1 MTTNDPAQPVARPG
15 VERVFEIA
23 VVLLTANGFLAL
35 TAANR
40 LDAFSILV
48 MVAALGG
55 RLYWI
60 FSGRVYRAPRLSVSV
75 ISLGYVLFFAFDFW
89 VLSGFITA
97 AVRMLFFFT
106 ALRLITAERNRD
118 YLLLGVLSFSHL
130 MVVSMFVAGLGFV
143 VALAGFL
150 LLAVLAYSVFE
161 IRRGCRSAAVVM
173 GPPAD
178 TAAGC
183 LGRRL
188 VLLSGVLAVGI
199 LALSFV
205 LFWAIPRSF
214 ATNWTAPLRGDYTVG
229 FSDEVNLGATGSVA
243 IDHTPVLRVEEASG
257 TDLGK
262 LKWRGLALHHFDGVR
277 WSSPATEEV
286 LVEARKGEYVLPR
299 RGRGTA
305 DGPRVHYEVDVSPM
319 ATRLL
324 FIAGEPEMIAGT
336 FSKLWVTDTGSYRA
350 PLLPF
355 QPLSYQV
362 MGRLPGGDPPRA
374 ANVVELFS
382 DKFRGLYLDLPTID
396 PRIEELARR
405 LAKPHRGARAQAAAI
420 ERYFRNQFG
429 YSLALPRQR
438 AKDPLAYFIF
448 ERRQGH
454 CEYFASAMAVM
465 LRTLGTPT
473 RLVNG
478 FLGGVYNPL
487 SGQQVIRSSDAHSWV
502 EAYLP
507 GHGWVEFDPTPPG
520 PNQAMGFWSTYFW
533 MYWDLVESA
542 WSGWVVDYDR
552 GQQVMLVR
560 EMQTRSR
567 RVLADFAAAVEQAG
581 VWLAAVWNDSRAAL
595 GGARFAGVAPETF
608 DETSLGMAL
617 ALIGLM
623 IVAVALVWG
632 ALKLRPRLVR
642 YYRGRRV
649 LAGRG
654 RLSDAV
660 FFYERALDITA
671 RRGFTRQ
678 ASQTAEEFTESVEA
692 EELRGIVQQI
702 TSAYNRARFGGDR
715 SAEQRL
721 PKLLQALERS
731 R

>member
-1 MTTNDPAQPVARPG
+1 MTTNVPVQPVARPG

-40 LDAFSILV
+40 LDVFSILV

-55 RLYWI
+55 RLYLI
-60 FSGRVYRAPRLSVSV
+60 FGGRIHRAPRVAVSL
-75 ISLGYVLFFAFDFW
+75 ISLGYILFFALDFW
-89 VLSGFITA
+89 VVSGFITA

-106 ALRLITAERNRD
+106 ALRLITAEQNRD
-118 YLLLGVLSFSHL
+118 YLLLGVMSFLHL
-130 MVVSMFVAGLGFV
+130 VVVSMFVAGVEFV
-143 VALAGFL
+143 AALVGFL
-150 LLAVLAYSVFE
+150 VLAVLAYTAFE
-161 IRRGCRSAAVVM
+161 IRRGCRSAPVVM
-173 GPPAD
+173 GPLTD
-178 TAAGC
+178 TAAGR

-199 LALSFV
+199 LLLSFA

-229 FSDEVNLGATGSVA
+229 FSEEVNLGATGSIA

-257 TDLGK
+257 TNLDR

-277 WSSPATEEV
+277 WSSPATEEA
-286 LVEARKGEYVLPR
+286 LVEPRKGQYVLPG
-299 RGRGTA
+299 RGRRTA
-305 DGPRVHYEVDVSPM
+305 DGPRVHYEVDVAPM
-319 ATRLL
+319 ATRFL

-336 FSKLWVTDTGSYRA
+336 FSKLWVTNTGSYRA
-350 PLLPF
+350 PLLPY
-355 QPLSYQV
+355 QPLRYQV
-362 MGRLPGGDPPRA
+362 MGRLPGGDPPRV

-382 DKFRGLYLDLPTID
+382 DKFRGLYLDLPAID
-396 PRIEELARR
+396 SRIEELAHR

-420 ERYFRNQFG
+420 ERYFRNEFG
-429 YSLALPRQR
+429 YSLALPEQR
-438 AKDPLAYFIF
+438 AKDPLAHFVF
-448 ERRQGH
+448 ERREGH

-507 GHGWVEFDPTPPG
+507 GRGWVEFDPTPPG
-520 PNQAMGFWSTYFW
+520 PDQAMGFWSTYSW

-552 GQQVMLVR
+552 GQQLMLVR

-567 RVLADFAAAVEQAG
+567 RVLTDFAGSVEQAG
-581 VWLAAVWNDSRAAL
+581 VWLAAVWKDLRAGL
-595 GGARFAGVAPETF
+595 GGDRFGGLGGEAF
-608 DETSLGMAL
+608 DETSRGMAL

-623 IVAVALVWG
+623 ITGIGAVWG
-632 ALKLRPRLVR
+632 ARKLRSRLVR
-642 YYRGRRV
+642 FHRGRRV

-660 FFYERALDITA
+660 FFYERALDLTA
-671 RRGFTRQ
+671 RRGFIRR

-692 EELRGIVQQI
+692 EELRGIFQQI
-702 TSAYNRARFGGDR
+702 TNAYNRARFGRDR
-715 SAEQRL
+715 SAEKRL